1 MLHHEA
7 AGCATLHARA
17 GIGHARAMQSPDKA
31 GIHAPWVAALG
42 ATLLMQSVSSFLTQT
57 LPVVAPLITASA
69 GLAPER
75 VGNLSSLVAF
85 GTVLFLLLGGPF
97 LARLGPVRM
106 LQAGALLSGIA
117 LLIAALGA
125 LPALML
131 ASLLL
136 GVGYG
141 PSPPAGSRI
150 LAATAPKRHR
160 TLIFSVKQA
169 GAPLGGAMAGLIAAP
184 IAAWAGWGVAL
195 LVAVATSL
203 LAAALIQPLRQSLDS
218 ERDPARA
225 IGLRDILSPHTIA
238 APIAALRIDPL
249 LPRLMALSV
258 AFAVCQGCLFSFT
271 VTWLVET
278 RGMGLVEA
286 GSAFAAMQVAG
297 VVARILLGWLADRT
311 GNATRNL
318 VVQAF
323 VAAGAVAGLALL
335 PPHAAGW
342 MLLALCALAGFVG
355 ASWNGISLAEVARVA
370 PPDRVS
376 DVTSGTTLFVFLGY
390 VAGPSLFAAL
400 VTLSGGWVAPMLAVA
415 AQLAV
420 VAALVGLS
428 LRR

>member
-1 MLHHEA
+1 M
-7 AGCATLHARA
+7 
-17 GIGHARAMQSPDKA
+17 P
-31 GIHAPWVAALG
+31 PWIAALG
-42 ATLLMQSVSSFLTQT
+42 ATLLMQTVASFMGQS
-57 LPVVAPLITASA
+57 LPVIAPLITASA

-75 VGNLSSLVAF
+75 IGNLSSLVAA
-85 GTVLFLLLGGPF
+85 GTVVFLLLGGPF

-106 LQAGALLSGIA
+106 LQAGAMVSAVAMLTAG
-117 LLIAALGA
+117 LGV

-131 ASLLL
+131 ASFLL
-136 GVGYG
+136 GLGYG

-169 GAPLGGAMAGLIAAP
+169 GAPLGGVMAGLVSAPVAA
-184 IAAWAGWGVAL
+184 AAGWP
-195 LVAVATSL
+195 VAVLVTVAVG
-203 LAAALIQPLRQSLDS
+203 LAAAAAIQPLRAGLDA
-218 ERDPARA
+218 EREATRSIA
-225 IGLRDILSPHTIA
+225 LRDVLSPHAIA
-238 APIAALRIDPL
+238 APVAALRIDRL
-249 LPRLMALSV
+249 LPRLTALSV
-258 AFAVCQGCLFSFT
+258 SFAVCQGCLFSMT

-278 RGMGLVEA
+278 RGLGLVQA
-286 GSAFAAMQVAG
+286 GGIFAAMQASG
-297 VVARILLGWLADRT
+297 VVARIFLGWLADRT

-335 PPHAAGW
+335 PASAADW
-342 MLLALCALAGFVG
+342 VLLALCALAGFVG

-390 VAGPSLFAAL
+390 VAGPSVFSVL
-400 VTLSGGWVAPMLAVA
+400 VTVSGGWVVPMLAIA
-415 AQLAV
+415 GQLAA

>member
-1 MLHHEA
+1 MTSP
-7 AGCATLHARA
+7 ATTASW
-17 GIGHARAMQSPDKA
+17 G
-31 GIHAPWVAALG
+31 AALG
-42 ATLLMQSVSSFLTQT
+42 ATLLMQSVASFMTQT
-57 LPVVAPLITASA
+57 LPVIAPLIMASA

-75 VGNLSSLVAF
+75 IGNLSSLVAF

-97 LARLGPVRM
+97 LARLGPVRT
-106 LQAGALLSGIA
+106 LQLGAATAAAA
-117 LLIAALGA
+117 LLIAAAGA

-150 LAATAPKRHR
+150 LAATAPKEHR

-169 GAPLGGAMAGLIAAP
+169 GAPLGGALAGMIAAP
-184 IAAWAGWGVAL
+184 VAAAAGWGMAL
-195 LVAVATSL
+195 LVAVAT
-203 LAAALIQPLRQSLDS
+203 AVVAALAIQPLRAALDV
-218 ERDPARA
+218 ERDPARS
-225 IGLRDILSPHTIA
+225 IRLKDVLSPQTIA
-238 APIAALRIDPL
+238 APVAALRTDPL
-249 LPRLMALSV
+249 LPRLTALSV
-258 AFAVCQGCLFSFT
+258 AFAICQGCLFSMT

-278 RGMGLVEA
+278 RGMTLVQA
-286 GSAFAAMQVAG
+286 GSTFAAMQVAG

-311 GNATRNL
+311 GRATRNL

-323 VAAGAVAGLALL
+323 VAAGSVVALALL
-335 PPHAAGW
+335 PAGAPGW
-342 MLLALCALAGFVG
+342 LLGAICALAGFVG

-376 DVTSGTTLFVFLGY
+376 DVTAGSTLFIFLGY
-390 VAGPSLFAAL
+390 VAGPSAFSGL
-400 VTLSGGWVAPMLAVA
+400 VTLSGSWALPMLIVA

-420 VAALVGLS
+420 VAALVGAS

>member
-1 MLHHEA
+1 M
-7 AGCATLHARA
+7 
-17 GIGHARAMQSPDKA
+17 
-31 GIHAPWVAALG
+31 APWIAALG
-42 ATLLMQSVSSFLTQT
+42 ATLLMQSVASFMTQT

-75 VGNLSSLVAF
+75 IGNFSSLVAF
-85 GTVLFLLLGGPF
+85 GTVLFLLLGGPY

-106 LQAGALLSGIA
+106 LQAGAVLAALA
-117 LLIAALGA
+117 LLVAGLGTVAAIG
-125 LPALML
+125 L

-150 LAATAPKRHR
+150 LAATAPKQHR

-169 GAPLGGAMAGLIAAP
+169 GAPLGGALAGLVSAP
-184 IAAWAGWGVAL
+184 IAIAAGWPAAL
-195 LVAVATSL
+195 LVAVGVSL
-203 LAAALIQPLRQSLDS
+203 LAAAAIQPLRAMLDA
-218 ERDPARA
+218 ERDPARR
-225 IGLRDILSPHTIA
+225 IGLRDVLSAHTIA
-238 APIAALRIDPL
+238 APIAALRVDPL
-249 LPRLMALSV
+249 LPRLTALSV
-258 AFAVCQGCLFSFT
+258 AFALCQGCLFSFT

-286 GSAFAAMQVAG
+286 GGVFAAMQVAG

-323 VAAGAVAGLALL
+323 VAAGSVAALALL
-335 PPHAAGW
+335 PEDART
-342 MLLALCALAGFVG
+342 LLLPLCVLAGFVG

-390 VAGPSLFAAL
+390 VAGPSVFSLL
-400 VTLSGGWVAPMLAVA
+400 VTLTGGWTLPMLAVA

-420 VAALVGLS
+420 VAALVG
-428 LRR
+428 RAR